1 MDTAARIRIRPLAHG
16 EVAPLGAVFAGMSAH
31 GRYLRY
37 HTPLPRLT
45 APMQRLLTDVDGTRH
60 VAVVAELAAPSGWRP
75 VGIGRIIA
83 IADGVAEV
91 AFEVVDDL
99 QRHGVGRRLLTAL
112 RDRASELGYRRL
124 VALVLPENRGAAAL
138 LRAVF
143 PAVTVRRKGMISEFT
158 APVPERDRVAGSPPA
173 GRPTVAA

>member
-1 MDTAARIRIRPLAHG
+1 MDTDARIRIRPLAHG
-16 EVAPLGAVFAGMSAH
+16 EVAPLCAVFAGMSAH
-31 GRYLRY
+31 GRYLRF

-75 VGIGRIIA
+75 VGIGRFIA

-99 QRHGVGRRLLTAL
+99 RRHGVGRRLLTAL
-112 RDRASELGYRRL
+112 RDRASELGYGQL

-143 PAVTVRRKGMISEFT
+143 PSVTVRRKGMVSEFT
-158 APVPERDRVAGSPPA
+158 APVPEREPAAGPPA
-173 GRPTVAA
+173 ARPLVAA